1 MRVGNGRSGSL
12 AGGGSVTVAQQQQ
25 QQKLAISVVFLSINT
40 LPLSPLTNTKYF
52 GNSTKDTVLN
62 PYNLHDYNVAFFA
75 CKNQMIRVG
84 ISSLSTLLSSLP
96 SLPFPYLA

>member
-25 QQKLAISVVFLSINT
+25 QKLAISVAFLSINT

-84 ISSLSTLLSSLP
+84 ISYLLVP
-96 SLPFPYLA
+96 SLPFPSLA